1 VRADANIAVL
11 VTGVKSRA
19 VCTGVMDIQ
28 IVGGGVRYDVVEVGF
43 VKAQSE
49 SEYANESACERKAA
63 RVEVNGGLTE
73 AGERSGVFPDDVVV
87 GEVQRVAVDEIRA
100 GITRY
105 CGVKSRIV
113 AKSECFFVVL
123 WV

>member
-1 VRADANIAVL
+1 VRADADVAVL
-11 VTGVKSRA
+11 VTGVESRA
-19 VCTGVMDIQ
+19 VCTWVMDIQ
-28 IVGGGVRYDVVEVGF
+28 VVGGGVRYDVVEVGF

-49 SEYANESACERKAA
+49 SEYADESACERKAA
-63 RVEVNGGLTE
+63 RVEVDGSLTE
-73 AGERSGVFPDDVVV
+73 AGERSGVFPDEIVV

-100 GITRY
+100 RSTRY
-105 CGVKSRIV
+105 NGVKSGIV

>member
-1 VRADANIAVL
+1 MRADADVAVL
-11 VTGVKSRA
+11 VTGVEGRA

-28 IVGGGVRYDVVEVGF
+28 IVGGGVRYDVIEIGF
-43 VKAQSE
+43 VKSQSE

-63 RVEVNGGLTE
+63 RVEVDGGLTE

-87 GEVQRVAVDEIRA
+87 SEVQGVAVDEIRA

>member
-1 VRADANIAVL
+1 VRADADVAVL
-11 VTGVKSRA
+11 VTGAESRA

-28 IVGGGVRYDVVEVGF
+28 VVSGGVRYDVVEVGF

-49 SEYANESACERKAA
+49 SEYADEFACERKAA
-63 RVEVNGGLTE
+63 RVEVDGGLTE
-73 AGERSGVFPDDVVV
+73 AGERSGVFPDNIMV
-87 GEVQRVAVDEIRA
+87 GEVQRVAVDEICA
-100 GITRY
+100 GIARY
-105 CGVKSRIV
+105 CGVKSRVV